1 MQICSKN
8 QQYCF
13 KKKSDQNHNFTKALL
28 DFYESFYIKGGISL
42 HALAIFIV
50 VPKKRARH
58 LGLI

>member
-1 MQICSKN
+1 MQICSKKPRVSFQKIRSKPQFHN
-8 QQYCF
+8 Q
-13 KKKSDQNHNFTKALL
+13 ALL
-28 DFYESFYIKGGISL
+28 DLYEPFYIQDGILL